1 MIHKIMKILPTID
14 SKFKE
19 EKTVR
24 SRMREFI
31 ILESIFV
38 TSLLSKRKDHIILLM
53 EKIFLY
59 QSEINKITNI
69 K

>member
-1 MIHKIMKILPTID
+1 
-14 SKFKE
+14 
-19 EKTVR
+19 
-24 SRMREFI
+24 MREFI